1 MSEPRFLTRD
11 EVLEIHAA
19 QIDRRGGTHG
29 ILDSGKLDSALGQP
43 QSGFGGQFLHESI
56 FEMAAAYL
64 FHIARNHAF
73 MDGNKR
79 TALMCAYTFLDQ
91 NGYQI
96 IADGDELE
104 ELTMRTARG
113 EADKAEIARFFEENT
128 RAV

>member
-1 MSEPRFLTRD
+1 MSEPRFLNRD
-11 EVLEIHAA
+11 EVLAIHEA

-91 NGYQI
+91 NGYEI
-96 IADGDELE
+96 IADDDELE

-113 EADKAEIARFFEENT
+113 EADKAEIARFFEERT

>member
-11 EVLEIHAA
+11 EVLAIHEA
-19 QIDRRGGTHG
+19 QIDGRGGTHG

-56 FEMAAAYL
+56 FAMAAAYL

-79 TALMCAYTFLDQ
+79 TALMCAYTFLGL
-91 NGYQI
+91 NGYRVT
-96 IADGDELE
+96 ASEAELKD
-104 ELTMRTARG
+104 LTMRTARG
-113 EADKAEIARFFEENT
+113 EVDKAEIARFFEERT
-128 RAV
+128 QPV

>member
-1 MSEPRFLTRD
+1 MSEPCFLTRD

-19 QIDRRGGTHG
+19 QIDSRGGTHG
-29 ILDSGKLDSALGQP
+29 VLDSGKLDSALGQP

-79 TALMCAYTFLDQ
+79 TALMCAGVFLLR
-91 NGYQI
+91 NGY
-96 IADGDELE
+96 ELTASRE
-104 ELTMRTARG
+104 QLKSITMRTAKG
-113 EADKAEIARFFEENT
+113 EVDKTEIARFFEENT
-128 RAV
+128 KPV

>member
-11 EVLEIHAA
+11 EVLEIHEA

-91 NGYQI
+91 NGYEI
-96 IADGDELE
+96 IADDDELE
-104 ELTMRTARG
+104 EMTMRTARG
-113 EADKAEIARFFEENT
+113 EADKAEIARFFEKNT
-128 RAV
+128 QRV

>member
-1 MSEPRFLTRD
+1 MSDPRFLTRD

-43 QSGFGGQFLHESI
+43 QSGFGGQFLHETI
-56 FEMAAAYL
+56 FAMAAAYL

-91 NGYQI
+91 NGYEI
-96 IADGDELE
+96 IADDDELE
-104 ELTMRTARG
+104 EMTMRTARG
-113 EADKAEIARFFEENT
+113 EADKAEIARFFEERT
-128 RAV
+128 QRV